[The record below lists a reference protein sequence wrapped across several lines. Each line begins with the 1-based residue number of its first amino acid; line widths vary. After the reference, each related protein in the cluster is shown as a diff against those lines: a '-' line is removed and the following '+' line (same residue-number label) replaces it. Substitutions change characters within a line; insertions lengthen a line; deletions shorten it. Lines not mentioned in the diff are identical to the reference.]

1 MVVKI
6 DLVKGFKSRNRKTS
20 GKPIEIIQEK
30 DFNGLDHGGNN
41 GVGKIRLD
49 SRYLLKVEPVQ
60 FSGRLNVVSKT
71 I

>member
-1 MVVKI
+1 MVVKT

-20 GKPIEIIQEK
+20 GKPIEMIQEK
-30 DFNGLDHGGNN
+30 DFSGLDHSGNN
-41 GVGKIRLD
+41 EVGKIRLG
-49 SRYLLKVEPVQ
+49 SRYLLKVEPVW